1 MIARLSTVVLDTPDP
16 HTLARF
22 YAELLGLQI
31 TKVESDWIDVG
42 DESGRVVSFQLAPN
56 HIPPQWPDPNYP
68 QQLHLDIWVDD
79 IDAAEAKA
87 LRMGA
92 QLLATTEA
100 GFRVYSDPAGHPF
113 CLEHD

>member
-1 MIARLSTVVLDTPDP
+1 MIARLSTIVLDTPDP

-22 YAELLGLQI
+22 YSELLDLPI
-31 TKVESDWIDVG
+31 TRTDGDWIDIG
-42 DESGRVVSFQLAPN
+42 EGASRISFQHAPT

-79 IDAAEAKA
+79 IDAAESKV

-92 QLLATTEA
+92 QLLSTKEA
-100 GFRVYSDPAGHPF
+100 GFRVYCDPAGHPF
-113 CLEHD
+113 CLEYS